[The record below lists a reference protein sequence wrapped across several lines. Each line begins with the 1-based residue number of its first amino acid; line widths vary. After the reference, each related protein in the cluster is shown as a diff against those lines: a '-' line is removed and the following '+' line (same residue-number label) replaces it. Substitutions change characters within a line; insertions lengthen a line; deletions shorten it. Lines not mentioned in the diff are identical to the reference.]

1 MIIEGHMKEGAQ
13 EDCSQFVTGLKL
25 FSSMEERMMFMEE
38 FTELKV
44 LLLREL

>member
-1 MIIEGHMKEGAQ
+1 MIIEGHMKEGAR